1 MAKRTL
7 SATVIDGCTAETR
20 QRHHRIRIEK
30 LHKTSTR
37 TVDCELFWL
46 QNCYLRYFVGLIQ
59 RRPKVRHLEFAN
71 APTRSGA
78 FGGGVLYR
86 PGLRPGLQI
95 MLQDKND
102 ETTNN

>member
-59 RRPKVRHLEFAN
+59 RRPLGLKRRTARDRAAVRGFSKSQLL
-71 APTRSGA
+71 RSKS
-78 FGGGVLYR
+78 Y
-86 PGLRPGLQI
+86 
-95 MLQDKND
+95 K
-102 ETTNN
+102 ETKGITLKPWT

>member
-59 RRPKVRHLEFAN
+59 RRP
-71 APTRSGA
+71 
-78 FGGGVLYR
+78 GGGDLAATKSQYLFLLLSLPRVNVAR
-86 PGLRPGLQI
+86 R
-95 MLQDKND
+95 
-102 ETTNN
+102 